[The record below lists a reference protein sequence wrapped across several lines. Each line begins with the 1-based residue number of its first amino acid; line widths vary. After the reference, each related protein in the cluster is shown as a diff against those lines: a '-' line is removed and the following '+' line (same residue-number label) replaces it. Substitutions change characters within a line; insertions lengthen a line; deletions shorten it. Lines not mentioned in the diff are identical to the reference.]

1 MQRPST
7 ALGRSTD
14 TQAALGTDAFE
25 ELRSGLVRRVL
36 RNQFAAE
43 RGLATQSTYERVPGY
58 AASRADQIG
67 SRHGRSS
74 TR

>member
-1 MQRPST
+1 MASLLGPGAAQAELSCRSPSMQRPST

-25 ELRSGLVRRVL
+25 ELRGGLVHRGL

-43 RGLATQSTYERVPGY
+43 RGLATQST
-58 AASRADQIG
+58 
-67 SRHGRSS
+67 
-74 TR
+74 